1 MTKYSPN
8 ETLEATMVPAS
19 AVVNRRPPGRAI
31 SMIIMTTITVLVN
44 SPP

>member
-1 MTKYSPN
+1 
-8 ETLEATMVPAS
+8 MVPTR

-31 SMIIMTTITVLVN
+31 SMIIMTTITVLEN